1 MNVNKFLYEFV
12 SEKQETIEKTED
24 SKDANGQEIKITKK
38 ELINR
43 PVRVRILK
51 PTRKVFD
58 EAELFYGVK
67 LSEGIKSG
75 LLTRSL
81 LAKRY
86 QNDGGALSE
95 PEKQRYA
102 SLYIDL
108 FKKETEFQRI
118 QVNLDALDPELHKKR
133 TEEIINE
140 LLDIKKELQEF
151 ELYQSN
157 LFEQTAENRARNQ
170 TIMWWVLHLSYI
182 ESEKDAFN
190 CIFGDGKYEFK
201 LSKYDEI
208 EDGDDDF
215 IKDVIKKLAYFVSLW
230 YVGRIANPED
240 FNYFNKVYSGQGEEK
255 TDIKESDTKQ
265 PQIDISESN

>member
-1 MNVNKFLYEFV
+1 MNTNKFLYEFC
-12 SEKQETIEKTED
+12 SEKQEMVDKTET
-24 SKDANGQEIKITKK
+24 SKDASGQEIKITKK
-38 ELINR
+38 ELVVK
-43 PVRVRILK
+43 PVRIRILK
-51 PTRKVFD
+51 PTRKIFD

-102 SLYIDL
+102 SLYLDL
-108 FKKETEFQRI
+108 FKKETEFQRV
-118 QVNLDALDPELHKKR
+118 QVNLDNLDTELHQKK
-133 TEEIINE
+133 TAEILND
-140 LLDIKKELQEF
+140 LLDIKRELQEF

-170 TIMWWVLHLSYI
+170 TIMWWVLSLSYL
-182 ESEKDAFN
+182 EKEKDIFEP
-190 CIFGDGKYEFK
+190 IFGSGNYEHK

-208 EDGDDDF
+208 EEGEDDF
-215 IKDVIKKLAYFVSLW
+215 VKDVIKKLAYFISLW
-230 YVGRIANPED
+230 YVGRISNQED
-240 FNYFNKVYSGQGEEK
+240 FNYFNKVYSGEKDKVNVSSEEDK
-255 TDIKESDTKQ
+255 SK
-265 PQIDISESN
+265 SEST

>member
-1 MNVNKFLYEFV
+1 MNTNKFLYEFSLDKEQLV
-12 SEKQETIEKTED
+12 EKTEA
-24 SKDANGQEIKITKK
+24 SKDESGQEIKITKK
-38 ELINR
+38 ELVKKPIKI
-43 PVRVRILK
+43 RILK

-58 EAELFYGVK
+58 DAELFYGVK

-95 PEKQRYA
+95 PEKQKYA

-118 QVNLDALDPELHKKR
+118 QVNLDNLDSELHKKK
-133 TEEIINE
+133 TEEILND
-140 LLDIKKELQEF
+140 LLDIKRELQEF

-170 TIMWWVLHLSYI
+170 TIMWWVLSLSYI
-182 ESEKDAFN
+182 EAEKDSFEP
-190 CIFGDGKYEFK
+190 IFGNGSYDLK

-208 EDGDDDF
+208 EDSEDDF
-215 IKDVIKKLAYFVSLW
+215 IKMVIKKLAYFISLW
-230 YVGRIANPED
+230 YVGRISNQDDFSYFDKAYGDDKSKNIVPEE
-240 FNYFNKVYSGQGEEK
+240 NKAVK
-255 TDIKESDTKQ
+255 
-265 PQIDISESN
+265 SESN

>member
-1 MNVNKFLYEFV
+1 MNPNKFLYEFTL
-12 SEKQETIEKTED
+12 EKEEFLEKTVV
-24 SKDANGQEIKITKK
+24 SKDEAGQEIKTTKK

-43 PVRVRILK
+43 PIKIRILK

-86 QNDGGALSE
+86 QNDGGALSD

-102 SLYIDL
+102 GLYLDL
-108 FKKETEFQRI
+108 FKKETEFQRL
-118 QVNLDALDPELHKKR
+118 QLNLDNLPQESRQKK
-133 TEEIINE
+133 TEVVLND
-140 LLDIKKELQEF
+140 LLDVRKELQEF

-170 TIMWWVLHLSYI
+170 TIMWWVLTLSYI
-182 ESEKDAFN
+182 ESEKDTFEP
-190 CIFGDGKYEFK
+190 IFTDSSYDNK

-208 EDGDDDF
+208 EDGEDDF
-215 IKDVIKKLAYFVSLW
+215 IKIVIKKLAYFISLW
-230 YVGRIANPED
+230 YVGRITNKDD
-240 FNYFNKVYSGQGEEK
+240 FTYFEKVYSGEKDIADLPNREENNQTVK
-255 TDIKESDTKQ
+255 
-265 PQIDISESN
+265 SE